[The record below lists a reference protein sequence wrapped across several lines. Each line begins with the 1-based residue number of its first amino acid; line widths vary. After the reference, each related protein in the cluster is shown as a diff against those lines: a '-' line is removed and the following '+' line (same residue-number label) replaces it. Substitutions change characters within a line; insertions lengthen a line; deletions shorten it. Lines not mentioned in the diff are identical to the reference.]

1 MMDLVELGTVQPDSH
16 WYYQSKFTF
25 LRRTLQKL
33 VATPTQVVDVGA
45 GSGFFA
51 KKFAEHFRTSRI
63 IAYDPNYTQDF
74 LEQHDDS
81 LYQNHLT
88 SMDIA
93 NADVVLMIDV
103 LEHISDP
110 KSVLLDFTRQA
121 KKDALFLITVPAFMI
136 LWSQH
141 DVFLKHYRRYRIRD
155 VQLLVKNSGLDV
167 ISSRYLYST
176 IFPIALLKRRLTS
189 GVGSDMREL
198 PRRVNSLLRL
208 LCVTEHA
215 LPWLRL
221 PGLTAF
227 VVARKSSG

>member
-1 MMDLVELGTVQPDSH
+1 MDLVELGAVQPDRH
-16 WYYQSKFTF
+16 WYYQSKFSF
-25 LRRTLQKL
+25 LRRTLEKL
-33 VATPTQVVDVGA
+33 EAIPTQVVDVGA

-51 KKFAEHFRTSRI
+51 KKFAEHFKTSRI
-63 IAYDPNYTQDF
+63 IAYDPNYTQEF
-74 LEQHDDS
+74 LVQNDKA
-81 LYQNHLT
+81 LYQDHLT
-88 SMDIA
+88 LTDLA

-103 LEHISDP
+103 LEHIANP
-110 KSVLLDFTRQA
+110 KSFLLDFTRQA
-121 KKDALFLITVPAFMI
+121 KKGATFLITVPAFMI

-155 VQLLVKNSGLDV
+155 VQLLVKSSGLDV

-189 GVGSDMREL
+189 GARSDMREL
-198 PRRVNSLLRL
+198 PKVINSLLRL

-227 VVARKSSG
+227 VIAQKSSD